1 MGLHTAAWRAGA
13 CERAFNYTR
22 LAMCGAR
29 EAAETMPDRAVCAG
43 ISVRGAGRGWRPSHA
58 LGDPWTLGVGQPQK
72 APLKALPSI
81 CMHLYYIEQIE
92 HWQRPISTPGYKE
105 QPWVGSL
112 RSRAA
117 ALGTSRAA
125 ERVPGGWQR
134 SESAALRRN
143 AWIKRVVPSMYMFLL
158 PHRTRWTRYQTPAPE
173 GAALRSEHNGE
184 SELVSGEHG
193 RRGDT

>member
-1 MGLHTAAWRAGA
+1 MLDFHA
-13 CERAFNYTR
+13 
-22 LAMCGAR
+22 
-29 EAAETMPDRAVCAG
+29 
-43 ISVRGAGRGWRPSHA
+43 RGWKGLAAISRTGRSLSSWSGGTSKGTAKGASEH
-58 LGDPWTLGVGQPQK
+58 
-72 APLKALPSI
+72 LPASVL
-81 CMHLYYIEQIE
+81 HRQIK

-125 ERVPGGWQR
+125 ERVTGGWQR

-193 RRGDT
+193 RRGGHMTLRCRVCARMCFAPWGLRCAACLIHP